1 MRSEKEE
8 GPSIGA
14 FFNLFCILT
23 IVKLREGSLAALVDS
38 QTPAPL
44 VTEEAQLAWSQQFS
58 PQLQLQQ
65 ICFPANKNAAVH
77 SDILQTPGLKQAD
90 TILLLQSCVT
100 CEEHFQNAVKDYL
113 INLLVSGDINI

>member
-1 MRSEKEE
+1 M
-8 GPSIGA
+8 
-14 FFNLFCILT
+14 
-23 IVKLREGSLAALVDS
+23 KLREGSLAALVDS

>member
-1 MRSEKEE
+1 M
-8 GPSIGA
+8 
-14 FFNLFCILT
+14 NLLCNCETSRRFVASSSGQPDT
-23 IVKLREGSLAALVDS
+23 G
-38 QTPAPL
+38 PL
-44 VTEEAQLAWSQQFS
+44 VTEEAQLAKWSQQFS
-58 PQLQLQQ
+58 PQLQLQLQQ
-65 ICFPANKNAAVH
+65 ICFPANKKAAVH

>member
-1 MRSEKEE
+1 M
-8 GPSIGA
+8 
-14 FFNLFCILT
+14 
-23 IVKLREGSLAALVDS
+23 KLREGSLAALVDS

-44 VTEEAQLAWSQQFS
+44 VTEEAQLAKWSQQFS

-65 ICFPANKNAAVH
+65 ICFPAKNAAVH